1 MLSVLPAD
9 HITDYM
15 NNTLVKYEPILLPT
29 SSRNLHKDRITRILR
44 NLWKYREDGS

>member
-29 SSRNLHKDRITRILR
+29 SSRNLHKDRDHKNPKKPMEIP
-44 NLWKYREDGS
+44 